1 MVSPWILR
9 ADVDDCWMPLGALSP
24 AVAFG
29 LRALGARAVRGND
42 VM

>member
-1 MVSPWILR
+1 M